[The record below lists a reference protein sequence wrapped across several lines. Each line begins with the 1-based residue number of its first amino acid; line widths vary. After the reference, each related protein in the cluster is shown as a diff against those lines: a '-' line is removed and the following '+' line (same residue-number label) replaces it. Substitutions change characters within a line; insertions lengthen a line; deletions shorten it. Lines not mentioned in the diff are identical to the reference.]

1 MMDKDYSDIIDLP
14 HHVSKKHSQ
23 MPISD
28 RAAQFAPF
36 AALTGHS
43 AAMKETE
50 RLTEDMVQLTEDETY
65 MLNEKLQFVL
75 EHKDEVQ
82 VQITYFVPDE
92 RKEGGRYETVLG
104 YVEKIDRFNKKI
116 RIRSGE
122 NISVCDIISI
132 NFV

>member
-1 MMDKDYSDIIDLP
+1 
-14 HHVSKKHSQ
+14 
-23 MPISD
+23 
-28 RAAQFAPF
+28 
-36 AALTGHS
+36 
-43 AAMKETE
+43 
-50 RLTEDMVQLTEDETY
+50 

-122 NISVCDIISI
+122 NISVCDIIPSLTLEQSKSGFNPFKYKGLSHFCYENDMYYFFI
-132 NFV
+132 LMFLKVL